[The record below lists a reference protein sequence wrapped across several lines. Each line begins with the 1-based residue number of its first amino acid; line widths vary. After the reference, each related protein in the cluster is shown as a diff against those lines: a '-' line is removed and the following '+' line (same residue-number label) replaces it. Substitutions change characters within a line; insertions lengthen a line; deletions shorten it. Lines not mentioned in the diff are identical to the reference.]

1 MEEVRAGGVEA
12 GGGVGEELVVAEIE
26 IALGVDHAGWVGVAD
41 GGDFGVRVVVSHAEE
56 VAHVEVVEVDTGD
69 FPAFGHG
76 MGGVRGGEGV
86 KEGESADA
94 GG

>member
-1 MEEVRAGGVEA
+1 MREVRAGGVEA

-26 IALGVDHAGWVGVAD
+26 IALGVGHAGGVGVAD

-76 MGGVRGGEGV
+76 MGE
-86 KEGESADA
+86 
-94 GG
+94 